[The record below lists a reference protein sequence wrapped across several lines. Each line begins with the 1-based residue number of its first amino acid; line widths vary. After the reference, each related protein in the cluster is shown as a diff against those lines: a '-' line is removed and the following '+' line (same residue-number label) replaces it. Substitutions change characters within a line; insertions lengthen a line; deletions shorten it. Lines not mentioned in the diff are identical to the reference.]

1 MSKVNDPENRPVVD
15 RTFTEQV
22 YLTEQKVVQLVR
34 SRAVKLV
41 QIFRIDI

>member
-1 MSKVNDPENRPVVD
+1 MIRKNRPVVD
-15 RTFTEQV
+15 RTFYGV
-22 YLTEQKVVQLVR
+22 DLSTEQKVVQLVR